1 MKKNPEK
8 YQEIKNKDKLRK
20 QKERGKNRII
30 LQNDLKQLV
39 EAREKK
45 KKTEALKSL
54 YRSPGN
60 KKKQLVLCKN
70 YVLQW

>member
-30 LQNDLKQLV
+30 LQNDLKRLV

-45 KKTEALKSL
+45 KKT
-54 YRSPGN
+54 GN
-60 KKKQLVLCKN
+60 VK
-70 YVLQW
+70 

>member
-30 LQNDLKQLV
+30 LMTTTAGHSFYIGSIVFFYYRVND
-39 EAREKK
+39 
-45 KKTEALKSL
+45 TGS
-54 YRSPGN
+54 
-60 KKKQLVLCKN
+60 
-70 YVLQW
+70 

>member
-30 LQNDLKQLV
+30 LQNDPKRLA

-45 KKTEALKSL
+45 KT
-54 YRSPGN
+54 GN
-60 KKKQLVLCKN
+60 EKV
-70 YVLQW
+70 